1 MKLKMF
7 LGFLIVIAVASVV
20 LVSCQEEELSGASA
34 KLSIR
39 LSDRS
44 MEARTIMPASALMQ
58 TRKYR
63 VSGTGPGSA
72 SFGPLDSLESTIDV
86 ENLSVGQWTITAMAL
101 NAEGNE
107 IASGSGEFNIGRGQN
122 EVTVVL
128 DQMTGSGQLRL
139 NLDWNEDITYLDNI
153 KLEISVQD
161 ISGTEI
167 YSVTKDS
174 DRVSQGISV
183 LIPLNAGC
191 YIVSVHVSDSD
202 GSLDVG
208 AADAVRIIKG
218 SVSEGSLHL
227 SGSKP
232 VAEPSFVIEN
242 RVGSPMVFYLEYSP
256 TNITVGGSVT
266 LNARHGN
273 LDSMIDTSSLV
284 YQWFCDGVQFYSGN
298 ASTRT
303 ITALRG
309 VHRYDVI
316 VRSSSPGTMCGASL
330 TLNVT

>member
-1 MKLKMF
+1 MKLKMLF
-7 LGFLIVIAVASVV
+7 GFLIVFAVASVV
-20 LVSCQEEELSGASA
+20 LVSCQEEETSGASA

-58 TRKYR
+58 THKYR

-86 ENLSVGQWTITAMAL
+86 DNLCVGQWTITAKAL
-101 NAEGNE
+101 NAEGKE
-107 IASGSGEFNIGRGQN
+107 IASGSGDYQIGRGRN
-122 EVTVVL
+122 DVTVVL

-139 NLDWNEDITYLDNI
+139 SLDWDEDITYLD
-153 KLEISVQD
+153 SVTIDVSIQD
-161 ISGTEI
+161 IAGNEV
-167 YSVTKDS
+167 YSVS
-174 DRVSQGISV
+174 RESNRVSDGIDV
-183 LIPLNAGC
+183 LISLDAGC
-191 YIVSVHVSDSD
+191 YLVSVHVSDED

-208 AADAVRIIKG
+208 AADAVRIIQG
-218 SVSEGSLHL
+218 TVSEGSLHL

-232 VAEPSFVIEN
+232 IAEPSFVIDN
-242 RVGSPMVFYLEYSP
+242 RVGSPMTFYLEYSP
-256 TNITVGGSVT
+256 TNISVGGSVT
-266 LNARHGN
+266 LQAKHGS
-273 LDSMIDTSSLV
+273 LDSIIDTSSLV
-284 YQWFCDGVQFYSGN
+284 YQWFCDGVQFYSGS

-309 VHRYDVI
+309 IHRYDVI
-316 VRSSSPGTMCGASL
+316 VRSSVPGTMCGASL